1 MAKHSIKV
9 ILNPHVTEKATLL
22 SAKNQY
28 VFKIHKTADKAQ
40 VKNAVEKE
48 FNVKVASV
56 RTVTQR
62 GKVRRAGAITGRRS
76 DWKKAYVS
84 LMDGHTITLPES
96 ETVKD

>member
-9 ILNPHVTEKATLL
+9 ILSPHVTEKATLL

-28 VFKIHKTADKAQ
+28 VFKIHKEADKAQ

-56 RTVTQR
+56 RTVNQR
-62 GKVRRAGAITGRRS
+62 GKERRSGAITGRRS

-84 LMDGHTITLPES
+84 LMDGYTIALPES
-96 ETVKD
+96 ETAKD

>member
-9 ILNPHVTEKATLL
+9 LVGPHVTEKATML

-40 VKNAVEKE
+40 VKAAVEKE

-56 RTVTQR
+56 RTVNLL
-62 GKVRRAGAITGRRS
+62 GKERKSGAITGRRS
-76 DWKKAYVS
+76 DWKKAYIA
-84 LMDGHTITLPES
+84 LMDGFAITLPES

>member
-9 ILNPHVTEKATLL
+9 ILSPHVTEKATAL

-28 VFKIHKTADKAQ
+28 VFKIHKTANKTQ
-40 VKNAVEKE
+40 VKETVEKD

-56 RTVTQR
+56 RTVNQL
-62 GKVRRAGAITGRRS
+62 GKVRKAGAITGRRS

-84 LMDGHTITLPES
+84 LMDGYTITLPES